1 MENNLILIGTISELK
16 EVIIKEGDANPFEVN
31 ENEINEEENEEDE
44 FSVISTSINS
54 YLKATNCYHLAKISN
69 IDYIIGFPEDKLCF
83 MNYNNT
89 NSNYINNIN
98 KK

>member
-1 MENNLILIGTISELK
+1 MGQLNYFLMNYIGK
-16 EVIIKEGDANPFEVN
+16 YV
-31 ENEINEEENEEDE
+31 
-44 FSVISTSINS
+44 
-54 YLKATNCYHLAKISN
+54 SN